1 MNHLMF
7 PKREEC
13 KRAIHAAIACARQ
26 AVAESGR
33 EVEIA
38 ASIGPIRQTV
48 TEDDESFEDL
58 GNVMDTAG
66 NGDGGDIKIET
77 F

>member
-1 MNHLMF
+1 MF
-7 PKREEC
+7 PKQEEC

-26 AVAESGR
+26 AVAESSR

-48 TEDDESFEDL
+48 TEDDE
-58 GNVMDTAG
+58 NT
-66 NGDGGDIKIET
+66 IKEYQFLINSMLAERHSH
-77 F
+77 FCI